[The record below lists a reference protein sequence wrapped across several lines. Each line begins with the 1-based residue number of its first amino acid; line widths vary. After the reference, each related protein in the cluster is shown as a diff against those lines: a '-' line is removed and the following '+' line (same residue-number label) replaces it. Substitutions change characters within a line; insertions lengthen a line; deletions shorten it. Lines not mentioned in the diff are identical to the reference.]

1 MVSGEALPVASTRAK
16 EGLRVTGPPREMELP
31 WEPSGR
37 ISIRIAEIALMSAAG
52 REISVGAGLDLG
64 KTMRPSGWMAGAA
77 DFAGETDGGEEDQP
91 SGWAARNWEAE
102 TCHAAKD
109 GC

>member
-1 MVSGEALPVASTRAK
+1 MPVASMRAK

-31 WEPSGR
+31 WEASGR
-37 ISIRIAEIALMSAAG
+37 ISMRMAEISVMSAAG

-77 DFAGETDGGEEDQP
+77 VLARVTDGGVEDQP
-91 SGWAARNWEAE
+91 SG
-102 TCHAAKD
+102 
-109 GC
+109 